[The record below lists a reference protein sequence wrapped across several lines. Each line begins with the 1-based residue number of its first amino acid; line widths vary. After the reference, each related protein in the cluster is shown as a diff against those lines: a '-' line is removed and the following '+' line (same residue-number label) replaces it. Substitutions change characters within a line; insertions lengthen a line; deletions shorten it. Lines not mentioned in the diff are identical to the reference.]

1 MILNPIG
8 WLKLEFQRVLTRK
21 MLDNQRNER
30 IKSKRERK
38 RQDENRKHIVYYF
51 HQVDDPYSHLC
62 SQILESLDGSYDIEL
77 KILLVPEPTNEAA
90 PEPLLLKTHS
100 FEDAKAI
107 APFFNLEFNPEI
119 KMPNTEIIRLA
130 QWVLISNENKSIKIL
145 KEVSDLLWSNN
156 KLGLE
161 IMATG
166 VLNEGAIESTLAIN
180 CKLRKKNG
188 HYLGGVFA
196 YEGECYWG
204 IDRLPL
210 LEKRLTELGASKSE
224 GNLIIKKI
232 SSGHTDIKDFGLEID
247 VLWSARSPYSYLVMK
262 PLSELSKKYHLKIN
276 YRIILP
282 MVMRGMKVSFEKR
295 IYITRDCKRI
305 ADERNIPFG
314 NIVDPLGLAVERC
327 YSLFD
332 YVKKH
337 NKEKEYLQAFAE
349 SVWAK
354 GLHGYMKKNLKNII
368 ESIDLNWKD
377 AKNELDSVGWKKE
390 VELNREKLFSLG
402 KWGPPTMIL
411 KNNEGDEIM
420 TVWGQDRIWLL
431 EEHIKM
437 MQIENN

>member
-1 MILNPIG
+1 
-8 WLKLEFQRVLTRK
+8 
-21 MLDNQRNER
+21 
-30 IKSKRERK
+30 
-38 RQDENRKHIVYYF
+38 
-51 HQVDDPYSHLC
+51 
-62 SQILESLDGSYDIEL
+62 
-77 KILLVPEPTNEAA
+77 
-90 PEPLLLKTHS
+90 
-100 FEDAKAI
+100 
-107 APFFNLEFNPEI
+107 
-119 KMPNTEIIRLA
+119 
-130 QWVLISNENKSIKIL
+130 
-145 KEVSDLLWSNN
+145 
-156 KLGLE
+156 
-161 IMATG
+161 
-166 VLNEGAIESTLAIN
+166 
-180 CKLRKKNG
+180 
-188 HYLGGVFA
+188 
-196 YEGECYWG
+196 
-204 IDRLPL
+204 
-210 LEKRLTELGASKSE
+210 
-224 GNLIIKKI
+224 
-232 SSGHTDIKDFGLEID
+232 
-247 VLWSARSPYSYLVMK
+247 
-262 PLSELSKKYHLKIN
+262 
-276 YRIILP
+276 